1 MQSLTSGS
9 PPAVELSRGTMRNI
23 RHNLF
28 FAFVYNAIGIPDA
41 AGMLYRSPAGSSLPF

>member
-1 MQSLTSGS
+1 MKITHASHTEKRIGPA

-28 FAFVYNAIGIPDA
+28 WTY
-41 AGMLYRSPAGSSLPF
+41 PFFCV